1 MELRIFLKSIFE
13 SKINDDIILNN
24 NVLLKPSD
32 YKISEFDIPEYL
44 REKEYLNKKEGNS
57 KMKNDDSRI
66 KMKFNNGLKSQEID
80 NLEGIIKDN
89 IDNIKL
95 NYKTKNINLSEDNQ
109 EKSLRNMRG
118 KSSTEK
124 MEIGNQCPN
133 IEQQK
138 NSLKE
143 SNLNTKKH
151 ENIKLEGNISG
162 NKNEIKNNNINEIKS
177 IDNIEENNCHNFNMK
192 LDSLDE
198 KIQLKK
204 GDISTNNN
212 LKEEIIEKEMPLFK
226 NKIKTGNQNDLM
238 KIKQNKENIK
248 ISQNIENE
256 SLNKEKDNKIYE
268 SITGSIIGTPRQKN
282 IVEYGSTKGYKRP
295 NIKKGK
301 DFTHNPEILIEN

>member
-1 MELRIFLKSIFE
+1 
-13 SKINDDIILNN
+13 
-24 NVLLKPSD
+24 
-32 YKISEFDIPEYL
+32 
-44 REKEYLNKKEGNS
+44 
-57 KMKNDDSRI
+57 
-66 KMKFNNGLKSQEID
+66 
-80 NLEGIIKDN
+80 
-89 IDNIKL
+89 
-95 NYKTKNINLSEDNQ
+95 
-109 EKSLRNMRG
+109 
-118 KSSTEK
+118 
-124 MEIGNQCPN
+124 
-133 IEQQK
+133 
-138 NSLKE
+138 
-143 SNLNTKKH
+143 
-151 ENIKLEGNISG
+151 
-162 NKNEIKNNNINEIKS
+162 
-177 IDNIEENNCHNFNMK
+177 MK

-301 DFTHNPEILIEN
+301 DFTHNPEILIEGTISGIKNIPPTLKSIFESKINDDIILNNNVLLKPSDYKISEFDIPEYLREKEDLNKKRRKFKNEKR